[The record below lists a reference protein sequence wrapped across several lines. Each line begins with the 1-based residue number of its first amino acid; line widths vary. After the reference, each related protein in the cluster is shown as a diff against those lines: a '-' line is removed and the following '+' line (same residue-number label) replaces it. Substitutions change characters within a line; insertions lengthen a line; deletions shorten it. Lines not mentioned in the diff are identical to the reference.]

1 MKSDRTCVRREAL
14 RALAEGAP
22 PTFEILADATG
33 RSFEAIERMA
43 ERDGWNLSRRQAGD
57 DFRQRIRPI
66 VAKLFDKVE
75 AISGKATEDGGT
87 IVRTEIDGVLAM
99 IRAIEKIA
107 DFDGSEDPSARSQTT
122 EHEDMATVLER
133 LNRRIVDLASEL
145 AARMA
150 AEGAG
155 ISQHP
160 ERG

>member
-1 MKSDRTCVRREAL
+1 
-14 RALAEGAP
+14 
-22 PTFEILADATG
+22 ATG
-33 RSFEAIERMA
+33 RSFETIERMA

-66 VAKLFDKVE
+66 VAKLLDKVE
-75 AISGKATEDGGT
+75 AISSKATEDGGT
-87 IVRTEIDGVLAM
+87 IDRTEIDGVLAM

-107 DFDGSEDPSARSQTT
+107 DFDGSEDLSARNQTT
-122 EHEDMATVLER
+122 ANEDMATVLER

-150 AEGAG
+150 AEGTG
-155 ISQHP
+155 IPQHP